1 MLKKEEKRKVPFKN
15 YIILLVICLVTI
27 FLAFSIR
34 NRYVSYQEYQLT
46 IPVLKDKVYEVSTE
60 ELDSYLIAHPDAILY
75 VQVNSDEN
83 SREVGKKLYKSLKKR
98 NIVEESV
105 YVDLSKVDK
114 DNFYKSFNKKYGNDK
129 YNLNN
134 YPAVILFSEGKIREI
149 VSKEKKNKLTID
161 QIEQL
166 FDEYEVDNTND

>member
-1 MLKKEEKRKVPFKN
+1 MKINYQKETKSNFQLQRSSQLEK
-15 YIILLVICLVTI
+15 
-27 FLAFSIR
+27 
-34 NRYVSYQEYQLT
+34 
-46 IPVLKDKVYEVSTE
+46 VLNDVFTKSSFVFKDKQ
-60 ELDSYLIAHPDAILY
+60 IF
-75 VQVNSDEN
+75 VN
-83 SREVGKKLYKSLKKR
+83 V
-98 NIVEESV
+98 I